1 MGPSAVLSLSPNGG
15 EGQGEG
21 EPRAPRSTLTPTLS
35 LPGRGSGALVLRVTL
50 LALVLQPGGPP
61 VTRAAVLVVA
71 GLGLVSPRL
80 LHAPALWLGL
90 TGLVGLRVVL
100 DWPLADNHIYLTA
113 YWCLA
118 VALGL
123 RAPEPGV
130 TMATAG
136 RLLVGLAFAFAV
148 LWKGVLSPDYTDG
161 RFFRVTLLTDPRFED
176 AALLLGQLTPTE
188 LQTNRQALRPLP
200 DAVEPVGG
208 PELTEP
214 RAFAWLAGAAT
225 WGMLVLEAVVAATFL
240 AALTAPAAWVRHA
253 ALLLFAVTAYAFAP
267 VAGFGFVLLAM
278 GLAQCGATQAVWR
291 GLYLASFGLVLV
303 YREIPWAHF
312 VLEALRTLQG
322 MGT

>member
-1 MGPSAVLSLSPNGG
+1 MAPLPS
-15 EGQGEG
+15 
-21 EPRAPRSTLTPTLS
+21 PRAV
-35 LPGRGSGALVLRVTL
+35 ALVLRLTL
-50 LALVLQPGGPP
+50 LTLVLQPGGPP
-61 VTRAAVLVVA
+61 VTRATVLVVA

-90 TGLVGLRVVL
+90 TGLLGLRVIL

-123 RAPEPGV
+123 RAQDPGV
-130 TMATAG
+130 TLATAG

-176 AALLLGQLTPTE
+176 AALLLGQLTPAT
-188 LQTNRQALRPLP
+188 LDTNRQALRPLP
-200 DAVEPVGG
+200 DAVEPVDG

-214 RAFAWLAGAAT
+214 RAFTWLAGAAT
-225 WGMLVLEAVVAATFL
+225 WGMLALEAVVAASFL
-240 AALTAPAAWVRHA
+240 AALPVPATWVRHA
-253 ALLLFAVTAYAFAP
+253 ALLLFATTAYAFAP

-278 GLAQCGATQAVWR
+278 GLAQCGTAQAAWR
-291 GLYLASFGLVLV
+291 GLYLASFALVLA
-303 YREIPWAHF
+303 YREIPWASL
-312 VLEALRTLQG
+312 VLGLLS
-322 MGT
+322 